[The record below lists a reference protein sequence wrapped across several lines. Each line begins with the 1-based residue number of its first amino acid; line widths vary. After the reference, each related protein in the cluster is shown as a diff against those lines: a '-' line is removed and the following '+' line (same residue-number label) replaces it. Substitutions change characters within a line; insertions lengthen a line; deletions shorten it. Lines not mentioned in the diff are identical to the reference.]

1 MRARRITKGLIV
13 KSKAAMLHRLF
24 ILCLFMVCGFSPE
37 AYGQAYM
44 TESGHAEFD
53 SSVPLHSFTGESDYL
68 MGKINLANSVVDFY
82 LDVTTLKTGI
92 GKRDK
97 DMLETLEAEEYPFA
111 EFYGKLTTPFDPER
125 ETPQKVTV
133 EGEFTIHGV
142 SRERS
147 IEGTLEPTSE
157 GLLLTSSWTI
167 NIEDYDIDPPGILFY
182 RVSENIDIR
191 IEATLKP
198 TEQ

>member
-1 MRARRITKGLIV
+1 MRVRRITKGLIIKPNIV
-13 KSKAAMLHRLF
+13 MLRRAF
-24 ILCLFMVCGFSPE
+24 ILCLLMIFALCSKT
-37 AYGQAYM
+37 YGQAYM
-44 TESGHAEFD
+44 TEYGHAEFD

-68 MGKINLANSVVDFY
+68 VGKINLDDSVVDFY

-97 DMLETLEAEEYPFA
+97 DMLETLEAEKYPFA
-111 EFYGKLTTPFDPER
+111 EFYGKLTTPFDPEK

-157 GLLLTSSWTI
+157 GLHLNSSWTI
-167 NIEDYDIDPPGILFY
+167 NIEDYDIKPPGILFY

-191 IEATLKP
+191 IEATLKQ
-198 TEQ
+198 TEK